1 MGGWVGIIKEGGKM
15 VPHLFLGLGWSEWV
29 ALLSIIG
36 LIFSNTRNSF
46 SKIASNKAHE
56 ENQKTRE
63 AMQNFIYTV
72 KKFEDKLASLNQTLD
87 KVDEDIENLNEKYND
102 LDKRVVAL
110 ETLNKIKNK
119 DDTK

>member
-1 MGGWVGIIKEGGKM
+1 M

-56 ENQKTRE
+56 ENQKIRE
-63 AMQNFIYTV
+63 TMQNFIFTV

-110 ETLNKIKNK
+110 ETLNKIKNE